1 MALKV
6 TVLDIGKV
14 EFDGKRFEVT
24 TGVPQKG
31 DIARVDKAWGN
42 QIAGKFYRVINEEHP
57 LFTND
62 ADEYVYLEGEV
73 GKASDKIDAVTLFRE
88 VTEQPKIK
96 PGTKIRITNAWLSVG
111 YENGDVLTVKEFVDD
126 KTTFDGYA
134 FAEETGNIAIMRR
147 EFEVIEEAKVA
158 QEDEGEISFRPDGL
172 VTEKRPAK
180 VGDRIL
186 IVDAMRLGG
195 QSHKNGDILTV
206 TGNPVA
212 FANDVYVAEQPR
224 FIDFAEYE
232 VILEEPLK
240 EGDKVK
246 LLDVS
251 KGGLLGFETGGIYT
265 VTNPYWDGG
274 HDTEIFN
281 GSGIYGY
288 TDATNLEK
296 VVEAPKPKYV
306 PKNGD
311 IVRVLERGSA
321 MNLNVGDIGTV
332 AEYSGKEGSQF
343 RVMTETA
350 SKINWVRADAVE
362 LVTKAEDVEKE
373 PEFKVGDFVV
383 VTKDNYEHKEGDV
396 MELTEERP
404 DSFSFDFRIRN
415 LTTGKKS
422 GFIAKE
428 NIRKATA
435 EEVEATKPKPKAPFQ
450 PGDIVLVQ
458 EEGYEGYAEVLRG
471 PDGDLSGGNYR
482 VDFGNG
488 EGQKIVLGDFMVMIA
503 PKDNRVD

>member
-1 MALKV
+1 MALNV

-24 TGVPQKG
+24 TGIPQKG
-31 DIARVDKAWGN
+31 DIARVDEAWGN
-42 QIAGKFYRVINEEHP
+42 QIAGKFYPVINEEHP
-57 LFTND
+57 LFTGD
-62 ADEYVYLEGEV
+62 ADRFAYIEGEV
-73 GKASDKIDAVTLFRE
+73 GKATGNREAVTLFRE
-88 VTEQPKIK
+88 VTEQPKIN

-126 KTTFDGYA
+126 KSTFAGYA
-134 FAEETGNIAIMRR
+134 FAEETGGVAIMRR
-147 EFEVIEEAKVA
+147 EFEVIEEAK
-158 QEDEGEISFRPDGL
+158 GMK
-172 VTEKRPAK
+172 TEKRPAK
-180 VGDRIL
+180 VGERIL
-186 IVDAMRLGG
+186 IVDARPLTYRG
-195 QSHKNGDILTV
+195 QGYKNGDVFTV
-206 TGNPVA
+206 KRNCTVLSD
-212 FANDVYVAEQPR
+212 DVYVEGLPS

-232 VILEEPLK
+232 VIIEEPLK
-240 EGDKVK
+240 KGDKVK

-251 KGGLLGFETGGIYT
+251 KGGLLGFKTGGIYT
-265 VTNPYWDGG
+265 VTNPNWDRG

-281 GSGIYGY
+281 GGGVHGY
-288 TDATNLEK
+288 TNATNLEK

-332 AEYSGKEGSQF
+332 AEFSGKEGSQF